1 MMIPRR
7 IKMMNN
13 LILKKKKYDI
23 NFMCNYKYIKILKIF
38 LLWKFKFMKLIE
50 QSKEYG
56 DWGLGIW
63 GLGIGDWAQSPS
75 IYL

>member
-50 QSKEYG
+50 QSKEYNSNK
-56 DWGLGIW
+56 LMV
-63 GLGIGDWAQSPS
+63 
-75 IYL
+75 

>member
-38 LLWKFKFMKLIE
+38 LLWKFKFMKLSYTKIFF
-50 QSKEYG
+50 
-56 DWGLGIW
+56 
-63 GLGIGDWAQSPS
+63 
-75 IYL
+75 IYLNPLSYPD

>member
-50 QSKEYG
+50 QMGIG
-56 DWGLGIW
+56 DW
-63 GLGIGDWAQSPS
+63 GLGIGDWG
-75 IYL
+75 